1 MTPTVQ
7 LDEIA
12 EVKLGRQRSPK
23 DHNGDQMRPY
33 VRAANVG
40 WFGWKLEDVKS
51 MNFTDAEMDVYRLE
65 PGDLLLGEASGSA
78 AEVGKPALW
87 QGEIENCAF
96 QNTLIR
102 VRPRAADSR
111 YLLHYFGYCASTGA
125 FARSSRGVGIFHLGR
140 KALAEWQ
147 IPLPPIEDQRRI
159 AAVLDAA
166 ESLRAKRRQAR
177 AKLDTLTQAIFVAL
191 LDQNGWDHWPA
202 QSIEAIALPEKGSIR
217 TGPFGS
223 QLLHEEFTDEGIAV
237 LGIDNAVGNEF
248 RWGERRYISP
258 EKYEELKRFT
268 VHPGDVIVTIMGTC
282 GRAAIVPDDI
292 PMAINTK
299 HLCCVTVDATV
310 CVPEWLWACLRF
322 HPDVRRQLGG
332 THGAVMPGLNMG
344 KIKQAEIPVPPVEV
358 QKHFAALKWNID
370 GQTEQA
376 KSAAECLDRLFAS
389 LQQRAFRGVL

>member
-1 MTPTVQ
+1 MIPTVR
-7 LDEIA
+7 LDEFA

-23 DHNGDQMRPY
+23 DHYGDQMRPY

-40 WFGWKLEDVKS
+40 WSGWKLDDVKS

-65 PGDLLLGEASGSA
+65 PGDLLLGEASGSS

-102 VRPRAADSR
+102 VRSRGADSR
-111 YLLHYFGYCASTGA
+111 YLLQYFGHCASTGA

-140 KALAEWQ
+140 KALAEWKV
-147 IPLPPIEDQRRI
+147 PLPSIEEQRRI

-166 ESLRAKRRQAR
+166 DSLRAKRRQAL
-177 AKLDTLTQAIFVAL
+177 AKLDTLAQAIFIDL
-191 LDQNGWDHWPA
+191 FDRNGWDHWPA
-202 QSIEAIALPEKGSIR
+202 RPIEAIVRPEKGSIR

-223 QLLHEEFTDEGIAV
+223 QLLHDEFTDEGIAV
-237 LGIDNAVGNEF
+237 LGIDNAVSNEF
-248 RWGERRYISP
+248 RWGVRRYVSP

-292 PMAINTK
+292 PAAINTK
-299 HLCCVTVDATV
+299 HLCCITADATV
-310 CVPEWLWACLRF
+310 CLPEWLWACLRF
-322 HPDVRRQLGG
+322 HPDVQRQMGE

-344 KIKQAEIPVPPVEV
+344 KIKQAEIPVPPVDV
-358 QKHFAALKWNID
+358 QKNFAALKCSVD
-370 GQTEQA
+370 AQTEQA
-376 KSAAECLDRLFAS
+376 NSATECIDALFAS
-389 LQQRAFRGVL
+389 LQQRAFRGDL

>member
-1 MTPTVQ
+1 MIPTVQ

-23 DHNGDQMRPY
+23 DHHGDQMRPY

-40 WFGWKLEDVKS
+40 WSGWKLDDVKS

-102 VRPRAADSR
+102 VRPRGADSR
-111 YLLHYFGYCASTGA
+111 YLLHYFSHCASTGA

-147 IPLPPIEDQRRI
+147 VPLPPIEEQRRI

-166 ESLRAKRRQAR
+166 DALRAKRRNAL
-177 AKLDTLTQAIFVAL
+177 AKLGILTHAIFVDL

-202 QSIEAIALPEKGSIR
+202 RSIEAIALPEKGSIR

-237 LGIDNAVGNEF
+237 LGIDNAVSNEF

-258 EKYEELKRFT
+258 EKYEELGST
-268 VHPGDVIVTIMGTC
+268 
-282 GRAAIVPDDI
+282 A
-292 PMAINTK
+292 
-299 HLCCVTVDATV
+299 
-310 CVPEWLWACLRF
+310 
-322 HPDVRRQLGG
+322 QL
-332 THGAVMPGLNMG
+332 
-344 KIKQAEIPVPPVEV
+344 
-358 QKHFAALKWNID
+358 F
-370 GQTEQA
+370 
-376 KSAAECLDRLFAS
+376 DRLVAVGGF
-389 LQQRAFRGVL
+389 GEIV